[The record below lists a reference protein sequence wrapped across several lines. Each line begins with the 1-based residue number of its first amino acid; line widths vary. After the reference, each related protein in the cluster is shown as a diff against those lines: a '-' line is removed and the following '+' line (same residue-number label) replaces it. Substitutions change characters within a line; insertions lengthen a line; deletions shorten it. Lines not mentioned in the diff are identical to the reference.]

1 MKNPHHNAPLAL
13 VSLCLFISPAAS
25 AERVQGLEFDPA
37 QYQQRLEAGPGITAV
52 NPVRSDAELKMSS
65 LLGSLFNAGLRAPGV
80 TVADVKAGMLQ
91 LGQIRSNP
99 GESDELHVH
108 VHVTEAAALDVVRPM
123 MVEWVQTHPSWPMDE
138 WPMIA
143 GWVKETELAALALE
157 PEVVFVQAVDP
168 PRFRAGSVMTEG
180 DALHHGLQARS
191 APLSLDG
198 GNIRV
203 GVISDGI
210 TSLAAAQTSGD
221 LPTSVTVLNPGSG
234 DEGTAMLEI
243 IHDMAPGAD
252 LYFAASGADQTS
264 FGNAVA
270 ALHGQG
276 CDIICDDV
284 GWYTDPFFEHSPT
297 GMLIGNLQS
306 MRDYLHVSAAGN
318 DAQLHHQQVFTDTF
332 PSPGGDGW
340 HDPYLLVSMPP
351 GSVLDVF
358 MQWKE
363 PLASTTVQSDYD
375 LYISDYNTQAILAQ
389 SLTYNKV
396 GEFIRYPNNTGG
408 TIIAAVYVYRQSGTL
423 NHDIEIFIEPQN
435 GAVQYTNSTSAVD
448 AIFGHPGYGSVLSVV
463 ATDVAN
469 PAQIEW
475 FSSQGPFSI
484 IAPPLLQ
491 PAKPNLAAA
500 DGVSI
505 SGAGG
510 FATPFSG
517 TSAAAPHVAGVLAL
531 AWSRSPGI
539 PAAILRNPPTLQQAS
554 TDLGTPGFDNVFG
567 WGRPLADQWANLLNQ
582 SPTISTPS
590 GTLNCAQLAPESING
605 IVVSDP
611 DAAANPLFMTLTIS
625 NTVGPANGIIFID
638 PNIPGGLTPVEIA
651 LNSTP
656 NVQVTAAQAAIQTT
670 FASPG
675 AVVYVANPV
684 PPGTTVADTLA
695 ITVNDQGNSGIGG
708 PLLAMGTVNLLAYHH
723 AYDAWQHD
731 HFDATQ
737 LANPAVS
744 GDTANP
750 DGDLYDNQWEFFIGA
765 DPWIADSEVSP
776 TVTTNAGNLVFRYR
790 VSKEIPYGTPHS
802 VTVSQ
807 NLVNWTNLPF
817 NQMIQH
823 PTASD
828 AWLVDVIRPLSGNPI
843 EFLRIRFNPRF

>member
-1 MKNPHHNAPLAL
+1 MAL
-13 VSLCLFISPAAS
+13 VSVCLLISPAAS
-25 AERVQGLEFDPA
+25 ADRLEGLEFDPTA
-37 QYQQRLEAGPGITAV
+37 YQQRLEAGPGIMAA
-52 NPVRSDAELKMSS
+52 NPVFSAAELKMDSQ
-65 LLGSLFNAGLRAPGV
+65 LGSLFNAGLRAPGV
-80 TVADVKAGMLQ
+80 TVADVKAQMLR

-99 GESDELHVH
+99 GVPDELHVY
-108 VHVTEAAALDVVRPM
+108 VHVTGAAALNVVRPRL
-123 MVEWVQTHPSWPMDE
+123 VEWVEAGPAWPMDE

-143 GWVKETELAALALE
+143 GWVRENDLTALALE

-180 DALHHGLQARS
+180 DATHHGLQART

-198 GNIRV
+198 SGIKV

-210 TSLAAAQTSGD
+210 TNLAAAQAGGD
-221 LPTSVTVLNPGSG
+221 LPASMNVLNTGSG

-252 LYFAASGADQTS
+252 LYFTASGPDRTS

-270 ALHGQG
+270 ALHFLG

-297 GMLIGNLQS
+297 GMLIGNLQTL
-306 MRDYLHVSAAGN
+306 RDYMHVSAAGN

-340 HDPYLLVSMPP
+340 HDPYLLVSIPP
-351 GSVLDVF
+351 GGVLDVF

-363 PLASTTVQSDYD
+363 PFSSTTLQSDYD
-375 LYISDYNTQAILAQ
+375 LYLADYNTMAILAQ
-389 SLTYNKV
+389 SLSRKKV
-396 GEFIRYPNNTGG
+396 GETIQYTNATGS

-435 GAVQYTNSTSAVD
+435 GAVQYLTSSISPVD
-448 AIFGHPGYGSVLSVV
+448 TIFGHPGYGSVLSVV

-469 PAQIEW
+469 PSQIEW

-484 IAPPLLQ
+484 IGMFQ
-491 PAKPNLAAA
+491 PVKPNLAAA

-505 SGAGG
+505 TGAGG
-510 FATPFSG
+510 FATPFFG

-539 PAAILRNPPTLQQAS
+539 PAAALRNPPNLMQVTV
-554 TDLGTPGFDNVFG
+554 DLGTAGFDNVFG
-567 WGRPLADQWANLLNQ
+567 WGRPLADQWANALNLPPAL
-582 SPTISTPS
+582 SVPTA
-590 GTLNCAQLAPESING
+590 TLNCAQLAPESING

-611 DAAANPLFMTLTIS
+611 NAAANPLFMTLG
-625 NTVGPANGIIFID
+625 VANGIIFID
-638 PNIPGGLTPVEIA
+638 PNIPGGLTPAEIP
-651 LNSTP
+651 LNSLP
-656 NVQVTAAQAAIQTT
+656 NVQVTAPQTAIQTT

-675 AVVYVANPV
+675 AVVYLANPV
-684 PPGTTVADTLA
+684 PAGTTVADTL
-695 ITVNDQGNSGIGG
+695 TVTVSDQGYSGIGG
-708 PLLAMGTVNLLAYHH
+708 PLVTSGTVNLVDHRY
-723 AYDAWQHD
+723 AYDAWRHD

-737 LANPAVS
+737 LANPVVS

-750 DGDLYDNQWEFFIGA
+750 DRDLYDNQWEFFIGA
-765 DPWIADSEVSP
+765 DPLVADSEVSP

-790 VSKEIPYGTPHS
+790 VSKEISYGTPHS

-807 NLVNWTNLPF
+807 NLINWSDVPF
-817 NQMIQH
+817 NQMNQH
-823 PTASD
+823 PAEPD
-828 AWLVDVIRPLSGNPI
+828 AWLMDVIRPLSGNPI